1 MMRAALLTC
10 LCAVTSTVMAEPTA
24 VYDQATISA
33 SGQHSQGALSVNQ
46 AAGELQQQN
55 NVRVIQQHGA
65 SALIAPVTHVQ
76 QVNQNTLGNAP
87 RQARAQINASFTHS
101 QGVLGVNQSAGAA
114 NQQSNLFVLQCA
126 ENALNDHEL
135 AGISTVSQV
144 NQTTTPNDGNYSVAI
159 DEQSFAQSR
168 GVVQLNQSAGIG
180 NRSANAIRLRVLEGP

>member
-1 MMRAALLTC
+1 MIRAALLAC
-10 LCAVTSTVMAEPTA
+10 LCATTSSLFAEPAA

-33 SGQHSQGALSVNQ
+33 SGQHSQGVLSVNQ
-46 AAGELQQQN
+46 AAGALQQQSN
-55 NVRVIQQHGA
+55 ARVIQHGA
-65 SALIAPVTHVQ
+65 SAPIAPVTHVQ
-76 QVNQNTLGNAP
+76 QVNQNTLSNAP
-87 RQARAQINASFTHS
+87 RQASAQINASFTRSH
-101 QGVLGVNQSAGAA
+101 GVLGVNQSAGAA

-144 NQTTTPNDGNYSVAI
+144 NQTTAPNDGNYSVAI